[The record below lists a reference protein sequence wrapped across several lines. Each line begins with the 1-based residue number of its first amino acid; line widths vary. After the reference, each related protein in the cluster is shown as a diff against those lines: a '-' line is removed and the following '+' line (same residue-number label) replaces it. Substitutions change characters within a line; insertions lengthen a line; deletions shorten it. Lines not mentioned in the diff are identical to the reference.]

1 MRHIR
6 PIVLVTAL
14 LISACGTMQPAA
26 PQAGLQPTA
35 APATSVPAA
44 MSAPTE
50 AAFVS
55 PSSAPAPSPA
65 PSTQDSTAPSPTAA
79 PSATAEPTARL
90 ILPAATALPP
100 TTQAPPA
107 TATPAAAP
115 VAQAPPKATAAPKP
129 APKATDAPAAPA
141 QAAKPSEPVRMVIGA
156 IKLDGRLVSVGLDK
170 HRIPIVPNHD
180 IGWYNLSAR
189 PGEGD
194 NIVLWGHVLRF
205 REAPKIPAPFARVKE
220 LKPGSSVKLY
230 DRDGNVHSYVV
241 TKQLW
246 VTPEQV
252 EYILPQ
258 GREMVTMVSCIGDKI
273 IQDGEVVDESHRLI
287 TIAEPDA

>member
-1 MRHIR
+1 M
-6 PIVLVTAL
+6 PA
-14 LISACGTMQPAA
+14 ISAPAST
-26 PQAGLQPTA
+26 PL
-35 APATSVPAA
+35 
-44 MSAPTE
+44 PTE

-55 PSSAPAPSPA
+55 PSSAPAPSPS
-65 PSTQDSTAPSPTAA
+65 PSAEAATAPPSTAA
-79 PSATAEPTARL
+79 PAATAQPTARL
-90 ILPAATALPP
+90 ILPAATTIPP
-100 TTQAPPA
+100 TVAAPQA
-107 TATPAAAP
+107 TATPA
-115 VAQAPPKATAAPKP
+115 AQAPPKATVAPKP
-129 APKATDAPAAPA
+129 APKATDVPAAPAAPA
-141 QAAKPSEPVRMVIGA
+141 QAATPSEPVRMVIGD

-170 HRIPIVPNHD
+170 NRIPIVPNHD

-220 LKPGSSVKLY
+220 LKPGAAVRLY
-230 DRDGNVHSYVV
+230 DRDGNIHTYVV

-246 VTPEQV
+246 VTPDQV
-252 EYILPQ
+252 EYILPK

-287 TIAEPDA
+287 TIAEPDV